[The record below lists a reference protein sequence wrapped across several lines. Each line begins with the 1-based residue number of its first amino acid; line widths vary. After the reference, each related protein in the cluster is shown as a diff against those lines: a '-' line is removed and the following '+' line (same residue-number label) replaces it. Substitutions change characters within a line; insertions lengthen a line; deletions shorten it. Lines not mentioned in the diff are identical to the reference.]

1 LTESVVVL
9 TPEPPY
15 PLRGGGAFRIASLV
29 HYFARFAAVD
39 LIFISESGEAAELPK
54 GLVRR
59 QTVIQLPHH
68 SRSLAARYWR
78 NGARALRG
86 IPPLVDRLAGLEDEI
101 ASALAGERYALGLV
115 EHFWAAPYLPEMARA
130 CEKVILDLHNVES
143 TLHGRCG
150 QTSSGLVALGH
161 RRFAARSRELE
172 RTLLPQYSVVLAT
185 SEEDRRQVR
194 EIAPGTQCEVYPNA
208 YPVQEGWE
216 ERNDTLPL
224 PNTVV
229 FSGNFEYHPNI
240 DGVRYL
246 MEEIWPEILR
256 RNPEATLRLVGKGDR
271 FIRHLIRG
279 GCNVE
284 VTGPVG
290 DAVVEISR
298 GAVAIAPLRSG
309 SGTRI
314 KILEAWAA
322 GRPVVATSLAAE
334 GLAVKDGV
342 NIALAD
348 DPKGFARAVC
358 GLLESATLRR
368 DLASG
373 GESVLR
379 EKYTWEMAWKALDA
393 IPQVTRYRELRS
405 YTG

>member
-1 LTESVVVL
+1 MQEACDQVV
-9 TPEPPY
+9 
-15 PLRGGGAFRIASLV
+15 
-29 HYFARFAAVD
+29 
-39 LIFISESGEAAELPK
+39 
-54 GLVRR
+54 
-59 QTVIQLPHH
+59 
-68 SRSLAARYWR
+68 
-78 NGARALRG
+78 
-86 IPPLVDRLAGLEDEI
+86 
-101 ASALAGERYALGLV
+101 
-115 EHFWAAPYLPEMARA
+115 
-130 CEKVILDLHNVES
+130 LDLHNVES
-143 TLHGRCG
+143 TLHARCG
-150 QTSSGLVALGH
+150 QTSAGLVALGH

-172 RTLLPQYSVVLAT
+172 SALLPQYSLVLAT

-194 EIAPGTQCEVYPNA
+194 EIAPQARCEVYPNA

-240 DGVRYL
+240 DGVLYL

-279 GCNVE
+279 ACNVE
-284 VTGPVG
+284 VTGPVR
-290 DAVVEISR
+290 DAVVEIAR

-322 GRPVVATSLAAE
+322 GRPVVSTSLAAE
-334 GLAVKDGV
+334 GLAVKDGL

-348 DPKGFARAVC
+348 DPKAFAASVC
-358 GLLESATLRR
+358 ALLGNARLRR
-368 DLASG
+368 DIASG
-373 GESVLR
+373 GERVLR
-379 EKYTWEMAWKALDA
+379 EKYTWEVAWKALDA
-393 IPQVTRYRELRS
+393 ISQVTRYRELRS

>member
-1 LTESVVVL
+1 
-9 TPEPPY
+9 
-15 PLRGGGAFRIASLV
+15 
-29 HYFARFAAVD
+29 
-39 LIFISESGEAAELPK
+39 
-54 GLVRR
+54 
-59 QTVIQLPHH
+59 
-68 SRSLAARYWR
+68 
-78 NGARALRG
+78 
-86 IPPLVDRLAGLEDEI
+86 
-101 ASALAGERYALGLV
+101 V
-115 EHFWAAPYLPEMARA
+115 EHFWAAAYLPQMAAA
-130 CEKVILDLHNVES
+130 CDQVILDLHNVES
-143 TLHGRCG
+143 TLHVRCAE
-150 QTSSGLVALGH
+150 TSGGLVALGH
-161 RRFAARSRELE
+161 RRFAMRSRELE
-172 RTLLPQYSVVLAT
+172 SSLLPKYSLVLAT
-185 SEEDRRQVR
+185 SQEDKRQVR
-194 EIAPGTQCEVYPNA
+194 EIAPDARCEVYPNA

-246 MEEIWPEILR
+246 MEKIWPEILR
-256 RNPEATLRLVGKGDR
+256 RNSEATLRLVGKGDR

-279 GCNVE
+279 AANVE
-284 VTGPVG
+284 VTGPVT
-290 DAVVEISR
+290 DAVVEIAR

-348 DPKGFARAVC
+348 EPEAFAARVC
-358 GLLESATLRR
+358 ELLARPTLRR

-373 GESVLR
+373 GEQILR
-379 EKYTWEMAWKALDA
+379 EKYTWEVVWKALDA
-393 IPQVTRYRELRS
+393 IPQVTRYRELRR